1 MLILV
6 NIIEFLIIV
15 VPVLIAVAY
24 LTLAERKIMSLFQ
37 RRKGPNLVGPLGI
50 LQPFAD
56 ALKLMIKEIIIPLQA
71 NKKMFIL
78 APIITLCFSLL
89 GWVLIPL
96 KENAVVADIDVS
108 VLFTLLISALG
119 VYGIVIAGWSSRSKY
134 ALLGAIRSAAQMISY
149 EVSLGLIIIATVIVS
164 GSLNYVEIVMNQEK
178 FWNILS
184 CFPLLGMF
192 YISAIAE
199 TNRPPFDL
207 PEAEAELVAGYST
220 EYSGIGF
227 AMFYMG
233 EYANIILISTIT
245 VLFFLGGWWGFLLFN
260 QISFVVKL
268 SLLLIGFVWVR
279 VAFPRFRY
287 DQLMR
292 LGWIVFLPVGTGMV
306 LFNSGL
312 IYGLNL

>member
-1 MLILV
+1 MFFVTLV
-6 NIIEFLIIV
+6 DFLLVV

-24 LTLAERKIMSLFQ
+24 LTLAERKVMSLFQ

-56 ALKLMIKEIIIPLQA
+56 ALKLLLKEIIIPLQA
-71 NKKMFIL
+71 NKKMFVV

-89 GWVLIPL
+89 GWVFIPL
-96 KENAVVADIDVS
+96 RENVVVSDINVA
-108 VLFTLLISALG
+108 VLFTLLVSALG
-119 VYGIVIAGWSSRSKY
+119 VYGIVIAGWSSNSKY
-134 ALLGAIRSAAQMISY
+134 SLLGAIRSAAQMISY
-149 EVSLGLIIIATVIVS
+149 EVSLGLIIIATVIVG
-164 GSLNYVEIVMNQEK
+164 GSLNYIELVMNQEIY
-178 FWNILS
+178 WNVLS
-184 CFPLLGMF
+184 CFPLLVMF
-192 YISAIAE
+192 YISAVAE

-233 EYANIILISTIT
+233 EYANIILISCIT
-245 VLFFLGGWWGFLLFN
+245 VLFYLGGWWGFILFN
-260 QISFVVKL
+260 QLSFVVKL
-268 SLLLIGFVWVR
+268 SFFLIGFVWVR

-292 LGWIVFLPVGTGMV
+292 LGWLVFLPVGTGIV
-306 LFNSGL
+306 LFNSGI
-312 IYGLNL
+312 IYGLNI